1 MNATGKNQ
9 IPCGSIR
16 NPCSSIS
23 FAINNV
29 SSHNDTICLIASPI
43 KRIRYTAENTVVIK
57 HSLAITKYPTYSQNP
72 LITYDLNV
80 TRNRKEFYAF
90 AIFRDARA
98 PNILTLNIKSVNL
111 YINILTTSSGG
122 FKTFQKNVVAKA
134 TSGFQLRLSISD
146 SIVSSTSHPFNFS
159 DISEYDNFT
168 IHMKDLVIK
177 SGDFMFMSRKE
188 RCEPL
193 EHIKDI
199 IEMNN
204 VTICNTE
211 NVTLS
216 VHGCFNMSIEK
227 LTCSNIT
234 WMKQDFFTFAGGVL
248 NVKNVL
254 IKNFLANNNVKY
266 NKSDRK
272 PLFIINES
280 VALIRNILI
289 KDSVG
294 LSSIRQERFSAVLM
308 VQNSVVQIVNMK
320 MVGNLLRNFLQAN
333 KSSLSFKNM
342 TLVENNITARLCRV
356 EESNVTLYEI
366 KFYRNKIGCIVS
378 INLKSKVLITNNT
391 LIENDIFQNAYSI
404 SRSLMK
410 VNNTNFRGNKITSLT
425 LAESQS
431 FIYLDIVIFT
441 NNHVSFDVFNIY
453 ADSKL
458 KMYNAEFRQNNLY
471 TLLYLA
477 SSNFIIQNNTMIE
490 NNVSWVVYYIT
501 KNSSI
506 KLNHVAFT
514 RNKLECYLL
523 IIASN
528 SSAIIQNN
536 TMIENNVSWAVYF
549 VIKNSKIQLMNLTF
563 IQNRLN
569 KNFLVMVWSSSA
581 KLINNRIVGNSL
593 HRMFFA
599 QSCFLEIDTIFIK
612 NNTLSQLIRVLA
624 CKFSFELMKIREH
637 NVKDD
642 MIYSEN
648 SAGTM
653 ANTYIKNSDNFLV
666 SAITSTCTYL
676 EKSNYSFEIT
686 NAEIVWNS
694 EVLVSTR
701 PARPVIQLCGYV
713 VLSNVKLLVTSILKT
728 EILQYSTKEVTVSEN
743 GFVET
748 FINKNIFS
756 SLFIGCTKASVKH
769 ITKADTFQC
778 APCERGT
785 YTLNNGSLN
794 ISISIQSKTNTQHES
809 TNITCLD
816 CPIGSNRSASIKSK
830 SNFYGYQTKEQKLKF
845 LPCPKGFC
853 CTGNQCHT
861 VDSCNKNRIGTLC
874 GRCIEDYVENYLST
888 DCISINSCQNLSK
901 FWLVYCI
908 SALIL
913 ATLLYYMKDFITL
926 IKTTVGNFS
935 NIFKLCKKEKECDDK
950 IDMIVLVGSEEDSEK
965 TSHFTVSGIF
975 TLIVS
980 FYQIKQLINVN
991 VQYKKSTD
999 FYFITFITDCLNL
1012 EMVAVTFSSLCPMS
1026 NLDSVSKAFIKT
1038 YLLTGTL
1045 IIACLINYFLSAVFH
1060 FFRSSLGRLSSLKPS
1075 DRFGVCFIRVLMLS
1089 YKNIAS
1095 ALLLLLNCVEVADNK
1110 VLFIKGDMT
1119 CYQWWQIVIAVFF
1132 FTWILLFPLSLKVSF
1147 NMFMKDKIS
1156 FAKFILYLI
1165 VPFAVVIN
1173 YRLNRNIVSVDL
1185 QKSRNTDKVKEI
1197 LREMFQEPYRLKAD
1211 DPSGETVFYETWR
1224 LYQRVFLA
1232 IVATFWI
1239 DPLKRITLM
1248 TPIVF
1253 LIAISYHV
1261 IKPYK
1266 PEMYILHWIEV
1277 FSILGIFVCIAHNMF
1292 RGILYI
1298 YDIDDEDSS
1307 PVNFVRQTF
1316 AIFDLAF
1323 SPICVLIYFFIIA
1336 PICKKVKCK
1345 FISFYMTIRKE

>member
-1 MNATGKNQ
+1 
-9 IPCGSIR
+9 
-16 NPCSSIS
+16 
-23 FAINNV
+23 
-29 SSHNDTICLIASPI
+29 
-43 KRIRYTAENTVVIK
+43 
-57 HSLAITKYPTYSQNP
+57 
-72 LITYDLNV
+72 
-80 TRNRKEFYAF
+80 
-90 AIFRDARA
+90 
-98 PNILTLNIKSVNL
+98 
-111 YINILTTSSGG
+111 
-122 FKTFQKNVVAKA
+122 
-134 TSGFQLRLSISD
+134 
-146 SIVSSTSHPFNFS
+146 
-159 DISEYDNFT
+159 
-168 IHMKDLVIK
+168 
-177 SGDFMFMSRKE
+177 
-188 RCEPL
+188 
-193 EHIKDI
+193 
-199 IEMNN
+199 
-204 VTICNTE
+204 
-211 NVTLS
+211 
-216 VHGCFNMSIEK
+216 
-227 LTCSNIT
+227 
-234 WMKQDFFTFAGGVL
+234 
-248 NVKNVL
+248 
-254 IKNFLANNNVKY
+254 
-266 NKSDRK
+266 
-272 PLFIINES
+272 
-280 VALIRNILI
+280 
-289 KDSVG
+289 
-294 LSSIRQERFSAVLM
+294 
-308 VQNSVVQIVNMK
+308 
-320 MVGNLLRNFLQAN
+320 
-333 KSSLSFKNM
+333 
-342 TLVENNITARLCRV
+342 
-356 EESNVTLYEI
+356 
-366 KFYRNKIGCIVS
+366 
-378 INLKSKVLITNNT
+378 
-391 LIENDIFQNAYSI
+391 
-404 SRSLMK
+404 
-410 VNNTNFRGNKITSLT
+410 
-425 LAESQS
+425 
-431 FIYLDIVIFT
+431 
-441 NNHVSFDVFNIY
+441 
-453 ADSKL
+453 
-458 KMYNAEFRQNNLY
+458 
-471 TLLYLA
+471 
-477 SSNFIIQNNTMIE
+477 MIE
-490 NNVSWVVYYIT
+490 NNVSYAVYSIWD
-501 KNSSI
+501 NSSI

-514 RNKLECYLL
+514 RNKLERYLL
-523 IIASN
+523 VITSN
-528 SSAIIQNN
+528 SSAIIHNN
-536 TMIENNVSWAVYF
+536 TMIENNVSWLVYYIWKNSSIKLNHVAFTRNKFEGYLLVLEWNSSAIIQNNKLTENNIQFPAYF

-569 KNFLVMVWSSSA
+569 KNFLDMVWSSSA

-593 HRMFFA
+593 LRMFFA
-599 QSCFLEIDTIFIK
+599 QSSFLEIDTIFIK
-612 NNTLSQLIRVLA
+612 NNTLSQLIRILA
-624 CKFSFELMKIREH
+624 CKFSFELMKIREN

-694 EVLVSTR
+694 EVLVSAR
-701 PARPVIQLCGYV
+701 QARPVIQLCGYV

-743 GFVET
+743 GFVKT

-778 APCERGT
+778 VPCERGT

-794 ISISIQSKTNTQHES
+794 ISINIQSKTNTQHES

-816 CPIGSNRSASIKSK
+816 CPIGSNCSASIKSK

-845 LPCPKGFC
+845 LPCPKGFS

-874 GRCIEDYVENYLST
+874 GRCIEDYVENYLSS
-888 DCISINSCQNLSK
+888 DCISINSYQNVSK

-935 NIFKLCKKEKECDDK
+935 NIFKLCKKEKECDDE

-965 TSHFTVSGIF
+965 TSHFTVSGIL

-980 FYQIKQLINVN
+980 FYQIKQLMNVN
-991 VQYKKSTD
+991 VQNKKSTD

-1026 NLDSVSKAFIKT
+1026 NLDAVSKAFIKT

-1095 ALLLLLNCVEVADNK
+1095 ASLQLLDCVEVADNK
-1110 VLFIKGDMT
+1110 VLFIKGDMI

-1132 FTWILLFPLSLKVSF
+1132 FTWILLFPVSLKVSF

-1165 VPFAVVIN
+1165 VPFAVVTN

-1185 QKSRNTDKVKEI
+1185 QKSRNTYKVKEI
-1197 LREMFQEPYRLKAD
+1197 LREMFQEPYHLKTD

-1239 DPLKRITLM
+1239 DPLRRITLM
-1248 TPIVF
+1248 IPIVF

-1298 YDIDDEDSS
+1298 YDIDDEDFSL
-1307 PVNFVRQTF
+1307 VNFVWQTF
-1316 AIFDLAF
+1316 AIFGLAF
-1323 SPICVLIYFFIIA
+1323 SPICVLI
-1336 PICKKVKCK
+1336 
-1345 FISFYMTIRKE
+1345 SFYMTIRRE